1 MDICRT
7 CADECSAELV
17 PIFSKLDGRFI
28 ATVIVNCSDVSIKED
43 DGLPTYVCA
52 TCLVKVEQILSFA
65 RQVREADRK
74 LRQLFKL
81 EAPAE
86 TMTNE
91 QDHFITIPMEVE
103 VKMEVEDEDEF
114 NANHDRKETNILVE
128 KQESDDFED
137 DNDSDWKGD
146 DKSSDESRED
156 GEKPKRLNRRKP
168 IAVVNLDPEGES
180 CKTTRRRTRRKAD
193 DEENAVEAESS
204 ETKCR
209 KASKPS
215 RDYNTDDGDDDVNSD
230 LDEVELE
237 IYTLVQPKDG
247 TVFCCHCH
255 KDFPSMN
262 ELLDHGKQKHSKKVR
277 KVNYSKKFVCDVCYC
292 RYMTQDALDE
302 HYAMRAKLHTRKIYE
317 CSRCSNRFATVK
329 RRRLHAHNH
338 PKYQEALDTDLEEQ
352 KERIVT
358 CCMKTCN
365 QTFLTKE
372 ELLEHGEKEHSSN
385 KAMVTN
391 PLKPHECPVCFKTFE
406 KLESL
411 KRHRYRIFMSS
422 VQCSIC
428 GKQVKNRN
436 ALYNHERLH
445 NSDKTN
451 ACEICGKGFKMIAQL
466 KNHYT
471 VHNDEK
477 PFVCKEC
484 GWSFKRSSTLKHH
497 MLQHTDMQPWKCE
510 VCGKCFKGKYH
521 LQYHMRIHTGH
532 KPWKCRYCEKSFA
545 DHANRARHETSHTGI
560 KPYKCTY
567 CDKTF
572 IRRRFQI
579 EHEST
584 HTGIKPYRCERCN
597 LTFGQK
603 SALKKHLD
611 IHPLAPENQLSLAQ
625 PSPMPL
631 SVADSPMPS
640 PSPSSM
646 HPPPPPPSST
656 VNPSHSST
664 GHPSPSGVPYP
675 HM

>member
-1 MDICRT
+1 MQ
-7 CADECSAELV
+7 
-17 PIFSKLDGRFI
+17 
-28 ATVIVNCSDVSIKED
+28 IKED

-156 GEKPKRLNRRKP
+156 GEKPKRPNRRKP

-510 VCGKCFKGKYH
+510 VCGKCFKVSGK
-521 LQYHMRIHTGH
+521 
-532 KPWKCRYCEKSFA
+532 F
-545 DHANRARHETSHTGI
+545 TSDT
-560 KPYKCTY
+560 
-567 CDKTF
+567 
-572 IRRRFQI
+572 
-579 EHEST
+579 
-584 HTGIKPYRCERCN
+584 
-597 LTFGQK
+597 
-603 SALKKHLD
+603 
-611 IHPLAPENQLSLAQ
+611 
-625 PSPMPL
+625 
-631 SVADSPMPS
+631 SV
-640 PSPSSM
+640 
-646 HPPPPPPSST
+646 
-656 VNPSHSST
+656 
-664 GHPSPSGVPYP
+664 
-675 HM
+675 